1 MKTNT
6 MPKGWSH
13 YSLTHRITTDK
24 MRPLGKANPDWS
36 FKQSEHI
43 ESLKQ
48 GYPESC
54 LRTRRTEKI
63 PTTMFTRTLQ
73 PAPDWREQLSIAWE
87 GLNQ

>member
-1 MKTNT
+1 

-13 YSLTHRITTDK
+13 YSPTHRISKEK

-43 ESLKQ
+43 ASLKQ
-48 GYPESC
+48 CLNESNIPNYKARN
-54 LRTRRTEKI
+54 L
-63 PTTMFTRTLQ
+63 PTTPFVRLLAT
-73 PAPDWREQLSIAWE
+73 APDWREQLSIAWE